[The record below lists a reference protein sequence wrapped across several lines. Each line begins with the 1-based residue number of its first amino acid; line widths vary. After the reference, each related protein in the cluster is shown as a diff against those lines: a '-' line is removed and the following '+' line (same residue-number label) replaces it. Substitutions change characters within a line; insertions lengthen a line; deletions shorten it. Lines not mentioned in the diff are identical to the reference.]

1 MSPAA
6 KRFVSSVKEIAA
18 ARQPAVGLSY
28 MASEWLGKIV
38 IVWGL
43 SVKRSVGFSILL
55 GKSRLNKIAARWPT
69 KAVAQFYFIEII

>member
-1 MSPAA
+1 VSPAA

-18 ARQPAVGLSY
+18 ARQPAVGFSY

-43 SVKRSVGFSILL
+43 SVIRSVGFSILL
-55 GKSRLNKIAARWPT
+55 GKF
-69 KAVAQFYFIEII
+69 QFVEEDMDKNIGEWL